1 MMTTKTILTCALTG
15 SVTPPKKHLGL
26 PITPKE
32 IAESGIE
39 AAKAGAAIVHIHV
52 RDPEKGIPS
61 MIRNCIGK
69 WLIEFGMMAQT

>member
-52 RDPEKGIPS
+52 RVRLS
-61 MIRNCIGK
+61 S
-69 WLIEFGMMAQT
+69 